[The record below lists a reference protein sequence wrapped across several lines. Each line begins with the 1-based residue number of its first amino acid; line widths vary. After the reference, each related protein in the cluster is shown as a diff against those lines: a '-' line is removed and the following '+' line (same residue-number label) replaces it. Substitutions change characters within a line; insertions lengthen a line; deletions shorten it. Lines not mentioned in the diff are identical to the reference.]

1 MNHLPNQFDRRA
13 FLRAGGVRLALPFLE
28 SFGHR
33 AFASPAKVAAPK
45 RLAFLYVPNGVNVA
59 QWQVKGAG
67 RKYELSPTL
76 APLAPHR
83 SDFTIISGLNHENAT
98 PGPDGPG
105 DHSRSTAVYLT
116 GVRPK
121 KTGGSD
127 IYNGVSLD
135 QVAARHIGQ
144 QTRLPSLE
152 LTTDG
157 PRGSGRCDSGYSCAY
172 QYNLSWATPTK
183 PIPAEQ
189 NPRAVFERLFG
200 TPGTDSDARRK
211 LRSSLLDSVLDDARS
226 LDRNL
231 TAADREKLD
240 QYLTS
245 VREVERRVQQNERTT
260 PTLAGFQPPAGIPG
274 IYREHIRAMFDLMLL
289 AFQSD
294 STRVCTFMLA
304 HDGSNRAFPDIG
316 VPEAHHQL
324 SHHQN
329 NETKLAKIA
338 MIDRFYIE
346 QLAWFL
352 DRLKQVR
359 EAERSILDQTMLV
372 YGGCL
377 SDGNKH
383 LHSDL
388 PIILAGRGGGTLNP
402 GQQLVAPELTPMC
415 NLYSSLL
422 QRLEVRNPQFGDCTG
437 ALEGI

>member
-1 MNHLPNQFDRRA
+1 MTRRA
-13 FLRAGGVRLALPFLE
+13 FLRAGGAFLALPLLE
-28 SFGHR
+28 SFGYR
-33 AFASPAKVAAPK
+33 AFAAPAVVKAPQ
-45 RLAFLYVPNGVNVA
+45 RLAFLYLPNGVNVA
-59 QWQVKGAG
+59 QWRVQGEGAD
-67 RKYELSPTL
+67 YEFSPTL

-83 SDFTIISGLNHENAT
+83 ADFTIISGLNHENAT

-105 DHSRSTAVYLT
+105 DHSRATAVYLT
-116 GVRPK
+116 GTRPK

-127 IYNGVSLD
+127 IFNGISLD
-135 QVAARHIGQ
+135 QVAAQHIGQ

-157 PRGSGRCDSGYSCAY
+157 PRASGRCDSGYSCAY

-200 TPGTDSDARRK
+200 SPGSDSAARRQ
-211 LRSSLLDSVLDDARS
+211 LRRSVLDAVRDDARTM
-226 LDRNL
+226 DRNL

-245 VREVERRVQQNERTT
+245 VREVERRVEQAERSAPALPGFAA
-260 PTLAGFQPPAGIPG
+260 PTGIPES
-274 IYREHIRAMFDLMLL
+274 YRDHIRAMLDLMLL

-304 HDGSNRAFPDIG
+304 HDGSNRAFPEIG

-324 SHHQN
+324 SHHQG
-329 NETKLAKIA
+329 NETKLEKLAK
-338 MIDRFYIE
+338 IDRFYIE
-346 QLAWFL
+346 QFAWFL

-359 EAERSILDQTMLV
+359 EGDRPLLDQTMLV
-372 YGGCL
+372 HGGCL
-377 SDGNKH
+377 SDPNKH

-388 PIILAGRGGGTLNP
+388 PIILAGRGGGALQP
-402 GQQLVAPELTPMC
+402 GRRLRAPDGTPMC
-415 NLYSSLL
+415 NLYAALL
-422 QRLEVRNPQFGDCTG
+422 SRLEVRNSQFGDSTG
-437 ALEGI
+437 SLEGI